1 MRLEGVCFI
10 KVFIV
15 KCRKRDTIIKG
26 IFGKV
31 IINVVENSK
40 KVLYKG
46 IRIFL
51 AFKMFKERLVK
62 KKCLKSVSGH
72 LLAFCNIIS
81 CTRNI
86 IVKVG
91 LQI

>member
-62 KKCLKSVSGH
+62 KNMHKECLGTLVS
-72 LLAFCNIIS
+72 I
-81 CTRNI
+81 
-86 IVKVG
+86 
-91 LQI
+91 LQYYFMY